1 MENNNQKHFN
11 NLKNQIK
18 LDLKSLGITT
28 LILIIIFIGI
38 FYKEN
43 ILTTI
48 WVVLSFLLTFTLP
61 GFILCY
67 LWYDQLDFLERFII
81 SNMLGLIS
89 VGILSYNIS
98 IYFGINIKLISIIT
112 PIIVSIIYGLIIY
125 FTEKK
130 KNNPIK
136 QPSK

>member
-1 MENNNQKHFN
+1 MENNTKN
-11 NLKNQIK
+11 NLKNQLK
-18 LDLKSLGITT
+18 LDLKSFAITT
-28 LILIIIFIGI
+28 LIITLIFIGI

-43 ILTTI
+43 ILKTI

-98 IYFGINIKLISIIT
+98 IYTGINIKIISIIT
-112 PIIVSIIYGLIIY
+112 PIIVAIIYGLIIY
-125 FTEKK
+125 FSEKNK
-130 KNNPIK
+130 DKQIK
-136 QPSK
+136 PPSK

>member
-1 MENNNQKHFN
+1 MENNTQNNYN

-18 LDLKSLGITT
+18 LDLKSFGITT
-28 LILIIIFIGI
+28 LILIVIFIGI

-48 WVVLSFLLTFTLP
+48 WVVLSFLLTFTIP

-67 LWYDQLDFLERFII
+67 LWHDQLDFLERFII

-98 IYFGINIKLISIIT
+98 IYTGINIKIISIIT
-112 PIIVSIIYGLIIY
+112 PIIVTIISGSIVY

-130 KNNPIK
+130 ER
-136 QPSK
+136 